1 MLTLYNPNL
10 DTPNRHRNDVVRPAP
25 MLHGLGET
33 AEMATTRNYFAA
45 LTNLVLEETTS
56 SEEEEEPI
64 RCDLPSKQ

>member
-1 MLTLYNPNL
+1 
-10 DTPNRHRNDVVRPAP
+10 